1 MWCTPWRQEESKLV
15 YILSGVS
22 LCFTGFH
29 LSLGV
34 KYNERYVRRIS
45 VLLLLE
51 TLACIAVCSGC
62 GIYILNNQRYV
73 KDGDFEDPL
82 QAFQKMPALSKIVR
96 GRY

>member
-1 MWCTPWRQEESKLV
+1 MYTFLD
-15 YILSGVS
+15 VS
-22 LCFTGFH
+22 LCFTRLH
-29 LSLGV
+29 LSLDV

-45 VLLLLE
+45 VFLLLE

-62 GIYILNNQRYV
+62 VIYILNNQQYV

-96 GRY
+96 GMYF